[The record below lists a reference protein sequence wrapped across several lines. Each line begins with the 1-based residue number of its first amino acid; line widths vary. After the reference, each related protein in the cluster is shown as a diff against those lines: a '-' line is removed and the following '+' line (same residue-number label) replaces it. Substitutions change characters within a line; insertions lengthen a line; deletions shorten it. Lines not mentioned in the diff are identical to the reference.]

1 MPISAG
7 ARTPLVAA
15 LLSPLVLLVFSPASA
30 DSPPAQAA
38 PAASSPAASTA
49 TASAPATSAVS
60 ASAASVGSSAAP
72 HVAASTQELTPDE
85 KRLISAGY
93 HMQVVDGQ
101 KQFCRREHVMGTN
114 IEHKVCGTAEQMAQA
129 TQQGRELTDRTQRVG
144 INPTGK

>member
-1 MPISAG
+1 MPTSPG
-7 ARTPLVAA
+7 ARTPLVAT
-15 LLSPLVLLVFSPASA
+15 LLSPLALLILSPAWA
-30 DSPPAQAA
+30 DSPSPGATAAASSASSTSA
-38 PAASSPAASTA
+38 PAATSAAAATAAST
-49 TASAPATSAVS
+49 STSAH
-60 ASAASVGSSAAP
+60 ASNP
-72 HVAASTQELTPDE
+72 QDLTPDE

-144 INPTGK
+144 VQPSGH

>member
-1 MPISAG
+1 MSIFPG
-7 ARTPLVAA
+7 ARTPLVAT
-15 LLSPLVLLVFSPASA
+15 LLSPLALMILSPVRA
-30 DSPPAQAA
+30 DSP
-38 PAASSPAASTA
+38 SPE
-49 TASAPATSAVS
+49 S
-60 ASAASVGSSAAP
+60 ASAASSVSSTSAA
-72 HVAASTQELTPDE
+72 AAISAAAPTAATSTTTSAHASNPQELTPDE